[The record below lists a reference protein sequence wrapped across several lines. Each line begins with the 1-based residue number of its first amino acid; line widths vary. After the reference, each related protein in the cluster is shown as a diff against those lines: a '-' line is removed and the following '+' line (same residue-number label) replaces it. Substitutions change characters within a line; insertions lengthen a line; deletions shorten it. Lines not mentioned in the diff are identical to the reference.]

1 MLTTPYVFEIWRHRV
16 ESERSKKTHAMQ
28 TLWDNVDFK
37 TRAFTRD
44 KGGHFI
50 MIKESIHQGH
60 IIIINVYTTNNR
72 ASKYRKQ
79 G

>member
-1 MLTTPYVFEIWRHRV
+1 MKTQRV

-28 TLWDNVDFK
+28 TLWDDIDFK
-37 TRAFTRD
+37 TREFTRD

-50 MIKESIHQGH
+50 MVKESIHQVY
-60 IIIINVYTTNNR
+60 IIIINVCTTDNR

-79 G
+79 E